1 MKSEIIKDIVVWDI
15 VNWSNAIKYWG
26 DNAQIMNKNYECLE
40 LGSSKGG
47 LSLWLALIGNNV
59 LCTDLNGPE
68 DDAYRLHEKYECT
81 SRITYAS
88 MDATNIPYENHFDVI
103 IFKSIVGGISSGNQE
118 NKAKTLN
125 EIHKALKP
133 GGKLLFA
140 ENLEATGFHKI
151 LRKNFGTKGW
161 NYLRMSEVK
170 DVFAPFKKIKYST
183 IGFFGCLGRNEW
195 QQNFLGKI
203 DSMLSSFIPH
213 KSKYI
218 LIGVA
223 EK

>member
-1 MKSEIIKDIVVWDI
+1 
-15 VNWSNAIKYWG
+15 
-26 DNAQIMNKNYECLE
+26 
-40 LGSSKGG
+40 
-47 LSLWLALIGNNV
+47 
-59 LCTDLNGPE
+59 
-68 DDAYRLHEKYECT
+68 
-81 SRITYAS
+81 

-103 IFKSIVGGISSGNQE
+103 IFKSIVGGISSGNQK
-118 NKAKTLN
+118 NKAKTLK

-151 LRKNFGTKGW
+151 LRENFGTKGW
-161 NYLRMSEVK
+161 NYLRMSEIN

-203 DSMLSSFIPH
+203 DSMLNWFIPNE
-213 KSKYI
+213 SKYI